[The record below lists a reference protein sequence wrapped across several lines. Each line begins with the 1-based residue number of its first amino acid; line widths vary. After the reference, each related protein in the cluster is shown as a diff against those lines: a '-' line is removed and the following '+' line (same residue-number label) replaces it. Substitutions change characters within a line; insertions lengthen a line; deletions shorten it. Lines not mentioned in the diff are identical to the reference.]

1 MHRAHTFALA
11 EDLTMTVLRMF
22 LPQRKVHLGPVCL
35 RQKGT
40 AGASLVAREV
50 WGLREAAYLLLL
62 ELHPRN
68 SAGLRPGFGKRE
80 HNQLRVALAESF
92 LCSAEA
98 AVHVLYSLFTEFT
111 QFNNLWLSL
120 LFHFG
125 NPSTKVNI

>member
-50 WGLREAAYLLLL
+50 WGLQEAAYLLLL

-98 AVHVLYSLFTEFT
+98 AVHMFYIPSSRSLHSSITFGFHYYSTLEIP
-111 QFNNLWLSL
+111 QL
-120 LFHFG
+120 
-125 NPSTKVNI
+125 K